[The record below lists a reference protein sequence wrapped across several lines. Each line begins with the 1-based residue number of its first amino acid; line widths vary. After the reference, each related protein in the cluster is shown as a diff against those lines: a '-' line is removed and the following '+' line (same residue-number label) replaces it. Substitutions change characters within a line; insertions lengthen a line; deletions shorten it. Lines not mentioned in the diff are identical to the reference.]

1 MKELYQEY
9 IESVSTKEMAAS
21 YEVLQFVAEHCISN
35 DPARILD
42 LGSGISSAVL
52 SSLLETSGSIT
63 TCDDD
68 RDWLRNTV
76 EFMQEHD
83 LEGHEMVYWD
93 EFKTEPQEGYDF
105 IFYDLGRIPVRLAN
119 MEYVFG
125 LVNEGG
131 CIFVDDT
138 HKTQV
143 RELCH
148 SLVEKYGYEIVGES
162 EKETLFPSGRY
173 GILVQRN
180 N

>member
-1 MKELYQEY
+1 MKKLYQEY
-9 IESVSTKEMAAS
+9 IGSISTKEMAAS
-21 YEVLQFVAEHCISN
+21 YEVLQFISEHCINN

-52 SSLLETSGSIT
+52 SSLGISGSIT
-63 TCDDD
+63 TCDDN
-68 RDWLRNTV
+68 RNWLGKTV

-93 EFKTEPQEGYDF
+93 EFKAEPQEGYDF

-138 HKTQV
+138 HKTPV

-148 SLVEKYGYEIVGES
+148 SLVEKFGYEIIGES
-162 EKETLFPSGRY
+162 KKETLFPSGRY
-173 GILVQRN
+173 GILVQRTN
-180 N
+180 